1 MRYSI
6 IMNLTMQHPNKLNF
20 TWNNLFLNFDFFE
33 IILYLVFFAY
43 PAARCVKLVILLE
56 SVANHHVFL
65 VTHIFNKLIEYF
77 HIFIIVFFFILIL
90 NILVFFAKLS
100 AQIIQKI
107 ILVAF
112 TNKNF
117 IGFLVELFLYPFV
130 CRCSNVIFSSCLG
143 IVSTQ
148 THIIQVLL
156 WHLDLDDVSTVS
168 HLQYLFDIHDRL
180 FWDRFGRFYR
190 LFIIFIFRFR

>member
-6 IMNLTMQHPNKLNF
+6 IMNLTVQHPNKLYF

-43 PAARCVKLVILLE
+43 PTASCVKLVILLE

-77 HIFIIVFFFILIL
+77 HIFIIVFFLILIL

-130 CRCSNVIFSSCLG
+130 CGCLG

-180 FWDRFGRFYR
+180 FWNRFG
-190 LFIIFIFRFR
+190 